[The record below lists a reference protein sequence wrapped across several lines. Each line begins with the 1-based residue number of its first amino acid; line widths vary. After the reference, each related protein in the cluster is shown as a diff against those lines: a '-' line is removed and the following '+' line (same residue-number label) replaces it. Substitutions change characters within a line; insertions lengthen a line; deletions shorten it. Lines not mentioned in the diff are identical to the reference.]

1 MPTTYCSS
9 CGHKMT
15 YTLTKPKFCSECGQ
29 SLQTFEKS
37 TAEPQIKNKAPEI
50 TIDDP
55 DGSDIFEVPRLDS
68 LAYEI
73 EYDQDTS
80 FKLGD
85 IMPKQEEKV
94 KKRRGRPRK
103 KS

>member
-15 YTLTKPKFCSECGQ
+15 YTLTKPKFCSQCGQ
-29 SLQTFEKS
+29 SLGTFEQKIV
-37 TAEPQIKNKAPEI
+37 EPQIKDKSPEI
-50 TIDDP
+50 VIDDP
-55 DGSDIFEVPRLDS
+55 EGSDVFEVPKLNS

-73 EYDQDTS
+73 EYDKDTS
-80 FKLGD
+80 FKLRD
-85 IMPKQEEKV
+85 IMPKQEREV
-94 KKRRGRPRK
+94 KKKRGRPRK

>member
-29 SLQTFEKS
+29 SLGTFERKI
-37 TAEPQIKNKAPEI
+37 AEPPAEKNSPEMI
-50 TIDDP
+50 IDDP
-55 DGSDIFEVPRLDS
+55 EGSDVFEVPRLDS

-73 EYDQDTS
+73 EYDQDTC